1 MSLSLLLISFL
12 IAIAFVMISIIKY
25 KMHPFLS
32 LMLGSLLMGVIA
44 GLPLPVIAASMAK
57 GFGNTMGGI
66 GIIIVLGVVLG
77 QLLYESGA
85 TEQIAESM
93 LRVTGRKNTVLAVNL
108 TGLIVSI
115 PVFFD
120 AAFVILVNL
129 VKQLANKGK
138 IPYISLVASL
148 ACGLIITHCMV
159 IPTPGPLAVA
169 GAIGVNIGWMVFY
182 AMIVSLIASLVAGVL
197 YAKALG
203 NRPEF
208 RDDFAEKALALIE
221 EGAKTNAHKVETKN
235 SRHPSGALGVFLIF
249 LPILLILLGTVSI
262 TAFKPEGALLDI
274 IKFVGDKNIAL
285 LIGVLVAYICLRKYI
300 NRSFESLITTCGE
313 QAGVIFIITGA
324 GGALAAVINA
334 TGIGDAL
341 VVAMKGWT
349 STDANVLLILVGW
362 GISQTL
368 RATTGSAT
376 VALVTTAGI
385 LAPIVTN
392 MPISPVLVSLA
403 ICSGGVGLSL
413 PNDSGFWVVNR
424 FSGFTMKQTFLCWTV
439 PGTIAGLTIVGCLLV
454 LNMLSGVLPGLM

>member
-1 MSLSLLLISFL
+1 MSLSLLLLSFL

-25 KMHPFLS
+25 KMHPFLA
-32 LMLGSLLMGVIA
+32 LLLGSLIMGVIS

-66 GIIIVLGVVLG
+66 GIIIVLGVILG

-85 TEQIAESM
+85 TEAIAESM
-93 LRVTGRKNTVLAVNL
+93 LRATGRKNAVLAVNL
-108 TGLIVSI
+108 TGLIVSV

-129 VKQLANKGK
+129 VKQLSNKGK
-138 IPYISLVASL
+138 IPYISLVSAL

-169 GAIGVNIGWMVFY
+169 GAIGVNIGWMIFY
-182 AMIVSLIASLVAGVL
+182 AIIVSLIGSLVGGVL

-203 NRPEF
+203 NRPEY
-208 RDDFAEKALALIE
+208 RDDFAESALAQVE
-221 EGAKTNAHKVETKN
+221 EASHEGETVAPEAKT
-235 SRHPSGALGVFLIF
+235 RPSGSLGIFLIF
-249 LPILLILLGTVSI
+249 LPIFLILLGTVFT
-262 TAFKPEGALLDI
+262 TAFKMEGAALNVLQ
-274 IKFVGDKNIAL
+274 FVGDKNIAL
-285 LIGVLVAYICLRKYI
+285 LIGVVVAYFCLRKHI
-300 NRSFESLITTCGE
+300 SRGFDSLITTCGE
-313 QAGVIFIITGA
+313 QAGAIFIITGA

-334 TGIGDAL
+334 TGIGGAL
-341 VVAMKGWT
+341 VEGMKGWT
-349 STDANVLLILVGW
+349 STNATVLLILVGW
-362 GISQTL
+362 AISQTL

-403 ICSGGVGLSL
+403 ICSGGVGVSL

-424 FSGFTMKQTFLCWTV
+424 FSGFTLNQTFLCWTI
-439 PGTIAGLTIVGCLLV
+439 PGTIAGLVIVGCLLI
-454 LNMLSGVLPGLM
+454 LNMFSAVLPGLM